1 MPFAPREAP
10 GRAPPGRR
18 DHDLGLDA
26 ARAVAQRWM
35 DDARDRLGMTCA
47 CTPGV
52 EGDTIRF
59 ERAGASGTVEVS
71 SHCFE
76 LRARLG
82 FLLGAFSERIEQEI
96 TRNLDELLARPS

>member
-1 MPFAPREAP
+1 MPDIHLRRE
-10 GRAPPGRR
+10 
-18 DHDLGLDA
+18 HNLGLEA
-26 ARAVAQRWM
+26 ARSVAQRWM

-47 CTPGV
+47 CTPGS

-71 SHCFE
+71 GHCFE

-96 TRNLDELLARPS
+96 TRNLDALLARPG

>member
-1 MPFAPREAP
+1 MPDIHI
-10 GRAPPGRR
+10 RR

-26 ARAVAQRWM
+26 ARVVAQRWM
-35 DDARDRLGMTCA
+35 DDAQDRLGMTCA
-47 CTPGV
+47 CTPGS

-71 SHCFE
+71 GHCFE

-96 TRNLDELLARPS
+96 TRNLDALLARPR

>member
-1 MPFAPREAP
+1 MPDIHI
-10 GRAPPGRR
+10 RR

-96 TRNLDELLARPS
+96 TRNLDELLARPG

>member
-1 MPFAPREAP
+1 MPDIHIRRE
-10 GRAPPGRR
+10 
-18 DHDLGLDA
+18 HHLGLEA
-26 ARAVAQRWM
+26 ARSVARRWM

-47 CTPGV
+47 CDAG
-52 EGDTIRF
+52 EQADTIRF

-71 SHCFE
+71 GNCFE

-96 TRNLDELLARPS
+96 TRNLDELLARPG

>member
-1 MPFAPREAP
+1 MPDIHIRREHA
-10 GRAPPGRR
+10 
-18 DHDLGLDA
+18 LGLDA

-35 DDARDRLGMTCA
+35 DDARDRLGLTCA
-47 CTPGV
+47 CDAGTQA
-52 EGDTIRF
+52 DTIRF

-71 SHCFE
+71 GQCFE

-96 TRNLDELLARPS
+96 TRNLDELLARQG